1 MASRPSSPF
10 LQEDRNF
17 NWGSPRGRSAAFPE
31 ALGIGR
37 TPQPRSP
44 RPRSPS
50 YPEDPNVPPSPLKRR
65 VSSHDQLTG
74 LLAKLNVPRK
84 GETYDLNVVIHQSSE
99 LGVTAQEKAA
109 YIQQTEKFH
118 KWLAVK
124 DSALLHVEA
133 QLDPTALGKTSPMS
147 FFCANLI
154 RVFQAMDLRVAVV
167 LHFFC
172 SQHFASNSRLQ
183 GPKGLITSLL
193 AQLIHALLDN
203 WPEYHSG
210 IEIDLGEL
218 LSNDNPI
225 PTEIQLQLI
234 RALLG
239 HVPPQTTVFC
249 VVDDISRF
257 EKQEWSPEY
266 WELIN
271 LLNDI
276 IYNQEA
282 TGAKF
287 KLLMTSPTRS
297 KWLKGK
303 VPTEQL
309 LELADRGHP
318 TGIGSE
324 KVLRSHTQAVV
335 ESVLLQMHD

>member
-1 MASRPSSPF
+1 MTSRPSSPF
-10 LQEDRNF
+10 LQEDCNF
-17 NWGSPRGRSAAFPE
+17 NWGSPRGRSGAFPE
-31 ALGIGR
+31 SLGVGR

-65 VSSHDQLTG
+65 VSSHDQLTA

-84 GETYDLNVVIHQSSE
+84 GETYDLNVVVHQSGE
-99 LGVTAQEKAA
+99 LGVAAQEKAA
-109 YIQQTEKFH
+109 YVQQTEKFH
-118 KWLAVK
+118 KWLAEK

-133 QLDPTALGKTSPMS
+133 QLDAVTLGKTSPMS

-154 RVFQAMDLRVAVV
+154 RVLQAMDLRIAVV

-172 SQHFASNSRLQ
+172 GQHFASNSRLQ

-210 IEIDLGEL
+210 IEIDLEGL
-218 LSNDNPI
+218 LNNDNPI
-225 PTEIQLQLI
+225 PTEMQLQLI

-239 HVPPQTTVFC
+239 HVPPKTTVFC

-257 EKQEWSPEY
+257 EKQEWSAEY
-266 WELIN
+266 WALIN

-282 TGAKF
+282 TGAKV
-287 KLLMTSPTRS
+287 KLLMTSPTWSR
-297 KWLKGK
+297 WLKGK
-303 VPTEQL
+303 VPTERL
-309 LELADRGHP
+309 LELANRGH
-318 TGIGSE
+318 TSGIGSE
-324 KVLRSHTQAVV
+324 KVMQSHTRAVV
-335 ESVLLQMHD
+335 ESVFLQMHE